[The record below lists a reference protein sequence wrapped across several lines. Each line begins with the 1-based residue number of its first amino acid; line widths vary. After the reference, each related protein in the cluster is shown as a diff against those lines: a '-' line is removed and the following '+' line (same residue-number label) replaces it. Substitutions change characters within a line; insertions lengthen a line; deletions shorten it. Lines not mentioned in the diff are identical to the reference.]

1 MKNNYYFSMDKNVK
15 LGLIGRKRKNKL
27 IKNGN
32 NNENNNSK
40 NQDESE
46 EEETKEVPKIL
57 CEICKKEEYKYNC
70 PKCSIKTC
78 SVKCVK
84 AHKNKYGCDG
94 EKDKFKLVTKQDDY
108 NEQVFH
114 RDVQFLNN
122 AIKDINISNK
132 KIYNLTED
140 MDNSQGKSFKTFK
153 RILKKFRDINYFK
166 SPFIME
172 CSKLNKSYSESS
184 QKKIFWTIKLNFLD
198 DKLVYIFDKV
208 FDGDE
213 ANINNLIDDL
223 NNNKQSVDKNNVRL
237 LSIIKNKE
245 WYKDYNFYLKMDIF
259 GLSLEEKKNYF
270 YYNKYYYFLCKLDTP
285 INELLRGKNVY
296 EFPEFYLI
304 KNKK

>member
-27 IKNGN
+27 IKNDN

-122 AIKDINISNK
+122 VQIKKYIILP
-132 KIYNLTED
+132 KIWI
-140 MDNSQGKSFKTFK
+140 
-153 RILKKFRDINYFK
+153 ILKENH
-166 SPFIME
+166 
-172 CSKLNKSYSESS
+172 SKLS
-184 QKKIFWTIKLNFLD
+184 
-198 DKLVYIFDKV
+198 
-208 FDGDE
+208 
-213 ANINNLIDDL
+213 
-223 NNNKQSVDKNNVRL
+223 
-237 LSIIKNKE
+237 KE
-245 WYKDYNFYLKMDIF
+245 F
-259 GLSLEEKKNYF
+259 
-270 YYNKYYYFLCKLDTP
+270 
-285 INELLRGKNVY
+285 
-296 EFPEFYLI
+296 
-304 KNKK
+304 